1 MTPTYAAKARRVISA
16 LTRDLS
22 ELLPDLVAPLKP
34 KLRKNRGTTKLAFH
48 PPCTLQH
55 GQQLRGG
62 VEQHLGE
69 LGFDVKLALADS
81 HLCCGSAGTY
91 SVLQPELAIQLRD
104 RKLAQLQ
111 PVEAQ
116 AIVSANIGCIQHLQ
130 TGTTTPVRHW
140 VEVLDEALA

>member
-1 MTPTYAAKARRVISA
+1 THYTDKAQRIAA

-22 ELLPDLVAPLKP
+22 ELLPELVPQLKP
-34 KLRKNRGTTKLAFH
+34 RMVLANWPQRRLALH

-62 VEQHLGE
+62 IEAGLGE
-69 LGFDVKLALADS
+69 LGFEVELPTDS

-91 SVLQPELAIQLRD
+91 SVLQPELAQRLRE
-104 RKLAQLQ
+104 RKLADLGALK
-111 PVEAQ
+111 PN

-130 TGTTTPVRHW
+130 AGTGTPVRHW
-140 VEVLDEALA
+140 VEVVDQALSR